1 MSDQAPLAQKKCQ
14 PCEGIGSPMT
24 PNQAASQLASVEGW
38 KIDIDG
44 KGIFREYTTKN
55 FLAAVDFIQ
64 KVAQIAEAE
73 DHHPDIH
80 LTGYR
85 NLRIDLS
92 THAIGG
98 LSENDFIVAA
108 KVNEIPIKLKE

>member
-1 MSDQAPLAQKKCQ
+1 MADTKLEERKCE
-14 PCEGIGSPMT
+14 PCEGKTAAFKKEEAQKYLKET
-24 PNQAASQLASVEGW
+24 PGW
-38 KIDIDG
+38 QMDTAG
-44 KGIFREYTTKN
+44 KMIFKEYKTKN
-55 FLAAVDFIQ
+55 FLAAVAFIN
-64 KVAQIAEAE
+64 KVAAVAEE
-73 DHHPDIH
+73 DNHHPDIH

-108 KVNEIPIKLKE
+108 KINQLPVELKK

>member
-1 MSDQAPLAQKKCQ
+1 MTDLTEKKCQ
-14 PCEGIGSPMT
+14 PCEGIGKPFDQDQT
-24 PNQAASQLASVEGW
+24 TEHIKQVPNWQIESN
-38 KIDIDG
+38 G
-44 KGIFREYTTKN
+44 KGIYREYVIKN
-55 FLAAVDFIQ
+55 FMTAVNFIGQ
-64 KVAQIAEAE
+64 VAEIAEGE

-108 KVNEIPIKLKE
+108 KINAVDVELKN

>member
-1 MSDQAPLAQKKCQ
+1 MASELLKKKCESCDGKTK
-14 PCEGIGSPMT
+14 PLTRDEARVYLKDVPSWKLTDDARGIYR
-24 PNQAASQLASVEGW
+24 EW
-38 KIDIDG
+38 KI
-44 KGIFREYTTKN
+44 EN
-55 FLAAVDFIQ
+55 FMAAVTFID
-64 KVAQIAEAE
+64 QIAVIAEGE

-92 THAIGG
+92 THAITG

-108 KVNEIPIKLKE
+108 KIDTLPVELKG